1 MQIQLLIM
9 GQWDLVIMSI
19 KESDMVLEVIDARVA
34 RETRSIKLEELV
46 ERMGKKLIIVIN
58 KTDLVP
64 DDFEKKIRAELKCEH
79 EVVSV
84 SARGRKGTG
93 YLKGAIKKYYPKLV
107 CVVGYPNCG
116 KSSIINML
124 AHSSGAKTSSVPG
137 YTKHAQWI
145 RLSKETKLLDTPGV
159 VPSDEKFSVFTGSVR
174 PEKLKVAELAAAR
187 LLVKIKDGEGT
198 NIEELYKVPLED
210 VDEFLPALA
219 LKRNYL
225 MKGGVDVERAARQVI
240 RDWNTGKLTAW
251 WYDDGRDK
259 DV

>member
-1 MQIQLLIM
+1 M
-9 GQWDLVIMSI
+9 GQWDLVIVSI

-34 RETRSIKLEELV
+34 RETRSLKLEELV
-46 ERMGKKLIIVIN
+46 EKMGKKLIIVIN
-58 KTDLVP
+58 KTDLVSA
-64 DDFEKKIRAELKCEH
+64 DFEKKIRAELKKEH
-79 EVVSV
+79 EIVSV
-84 SARGRKGTG
+84 STKDRKGTG
-93 YLKGAIKKYYPKLV
+93 FLKGAIKKYNPKLV

-124 AHSSGAKTSSVPG
+124 AHTSGAKTSSVPG

-174 PEKLKVAELAAAR
+174 PEKLKVAEVAAAQ
-187 LLVKIKDGEGT
+187 LLVKIKDDAEGT
-198 NIEELYKVPLED
+198 NIEEFYKVPLDD
-210 VDEFLPALA
+210 VDEFLSALA

-225 MKGGVDVERAARQVI
+225 LKGGFDVERAARQVI

-251 WYDDGRDK
+251 WYDAGRDK